1 MSLTPAYGETP
12 VSAEDEQALTPLAR
26 ELLGGPLT
34 KAAVYDL
41 EQAVQAQ
48 ETREYLV
55 PAVLDGTL
63 ALDELLS
70 DAFLRELHQRLYGE
84 IWDWAG
90 GYRIRELSIG
100 VVPWN
105 IGPDLV
111 QSFETIRYRWSL
123 GHWSPRQLGMAA
135 HAESVR
141 VHPFADGNGRTTRLL
156 GDLVF
161 LAAQDDVL
169 NQYDWHFDGFDKRR
183 YVDLLQQFDVHREPD
198 DLANYLPVRPFGE

>member
-12 VSAEDEQALTPLAR
+12 VSAEDEAALTAWAR
-26 ELLGGPLT
+26 ELLGEPLT
-34 KAAVYDL
+34 KAAVFDL
-41 EQAVQAQ
+41 EQGIQVQ

-63 ALDELLS
+63 TLDELLS
-70 DAFLRELHQRLYGE
+70 DRFLRELHERLYGE

-90 GYRIRELSIG
+90 VFRTRELNIG
-100 VVPWN
+100 VAPWN
-105 IGPDLV
+105 ISSDLV
-111 QSFETIRYRWSL
+111 QSFDSIRYRWSL

-141 VHPFADGNGRTTRLL
+141 IHPFADGNGRTTRLL

-161 LAAQDDVL
+161 LAAQTGDL
-169 NQYDWHFDGFDKRR
+169 EEYDWQFDGFDKRR
-183 YVDLLQQFDVHREPD
+183 YVELLRQFDVHREPD
-198 DLANYLPVRPFGE
+198 DLATYLRVRPFGE